1 MQEEHNI
8 DPVAQQEL
16 LERYRREAEDYDHV
30 KEVKR
35 RKQAQDM
42 KVNGNI
48 WVEWLSGDESEERKR
63 FEFLLLI
70 IVTTH
75 RVTMPEAN
83 SQEVLQKS
91 SYTQTTIEWPWSSSE
106 FLF

>member
-1 MQEEHNI
+1 VACENRSIHSLRNHYDFAFVQMQEEHNI

-48 WVEWLSGDESEERKR
+48 
-63 FEFLLLI
+63 
-70 IVTTH
+70 
-75 RVTMPEAN
+75 
-83 SQEVLQKS
+83 
-91 SYTQTTIEWPWSSSE
+91 
-106 FLF
+106 